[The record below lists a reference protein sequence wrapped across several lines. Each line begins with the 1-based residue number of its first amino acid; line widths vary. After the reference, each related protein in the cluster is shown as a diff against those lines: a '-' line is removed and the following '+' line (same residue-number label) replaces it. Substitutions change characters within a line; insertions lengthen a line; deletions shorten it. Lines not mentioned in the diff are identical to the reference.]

1 MFAYNWYIIN
11 MVYRVFDSCLFRF
24 HLFSNTTIIVAIKMT
39 ASNAAPPGS
48 AKTIYD
54 LLPAS
59 ASELKKQIEIKS
71 EVYFK

>member
-1 MFAYNWYIIN
+1 MI
-11 MVYRVFDSCLFRF
+11 
-24 HLFSNTTIIVAIKMT
+24 
-39 ASNAAPPGS
+39 ASNAAPPAS
-48 AKTIYD
+48 AKTTHD